1 MMSETSQD
9 NHTKARIYGSKFAEG
24 KNYYYIDGNRNMRLE
39 KVAGLEKDGL
49 THDELMERKR
59 RVLAMKEVVSDQD
72 DQESLEQELHRL
84 EEKAER

>member
-1 MMSETSQD
+1 
-9 NHTKARIYGSKFAEG
+9 
-24 KNYYYIDGNRNMRLE
+24 MRLE

-49 THDELMERKR
+49 THDELLERKR